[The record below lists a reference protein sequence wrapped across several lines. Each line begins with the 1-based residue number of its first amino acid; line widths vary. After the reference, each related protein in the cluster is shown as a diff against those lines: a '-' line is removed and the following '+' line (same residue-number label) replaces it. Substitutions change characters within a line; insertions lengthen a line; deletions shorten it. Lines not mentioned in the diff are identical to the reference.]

1 MTDPPPGSRH
11 PLLALEDWWAVW
23 LGALLIAGVVTD
35 LVTGVPGVGRWT
47 ASLGDAFGAAQV
59 GGLTALGGGLLL
71 LTTLAVWMMGG
82 AAARQAAGFVPL
94 FMLAVVAYAF
104 AQQTGIRAAGVG
116 YAFWA
121 LAIGLLIANTVG
133 TPAWIRP
140 ALRSELYIKDRP
152 RAAWRGD
159 PIRQRP

>member
-47 ASLGDAFGAAQV
+47 ASLGDAFGAARV

-82 AAARQAAGFVPL
+82 AGARHSKSNSSSSPL
-94 FMLAVVAYAF
+94 SAKLKVVSSA
-104 AQQTGIRAAGVG
+104 TM
-116 YAFWA
+116 
-121 LAIGLLIANTVG
+121 T
-133 TPAWIRP
+133 
-140 ALRSELYIKDRP
+140 
-152 RAAWRGD
+152 
-159 PIRQRP
+159 